1 MHNFCI
7 NDFEGPLDLL
17 LHLIKVAK
25 MDIYEI
31 NTAEI
36 INQYLD
42 YIHHLEHQNID
53 VASEYLVMAAELV
66 HLKSKMLINAEDEEP
81 TNDFTINSEA
91 ELKAKLIAYQKYQEI
106 TNNFKELADKRSEV
120 YTKYPTSLND
130 YWDETINLEKT
141 MDVTDLINAFQLFK
155 ERQKFAQPLQTTITK
170 KEIAVSTRIQEIR
183 KLFNNQQQIN
193 FFDLFSQTDKPYI
206 IVTFLAILEMSKNN
220 EILLKQDNN
229 FSDIIIEKRGSK

>member
-81 TNDFTINSEA
+81 TTDFTINSED

-155 ERQKFAQPLQTTITK
+155 ERQKFTQPLQTTITK

>member
-53 VASEYLVMAAELV
+53 VASEYLVMAVELV

-81 TNDFTINSEA
+81 TADFTINSEA

-155 ERQKFAQPLQTTITK
+155 ERQKFTQPLQTTITK